1 MLAQKISA
9 QQLFCITCSLLA
21 VLYVLHELL
30 CTTTYQ
36 PAVPPFYTSLVAA
49 SAPAIL
55 CKALLHGF
63 FHRGCFALLHFAL
76 RSSCCL
82 LFSAGFAPAVLYH
95 HISQTALSH
104 SFSFV
109 LTACFLL
116 EALLV

>member
-21 VLYVLHELL
+21 VLYVLQELL

-36 PAVPPFYTSLVAA
+36 PAVPPFYTSLVTA

-76 RSSCCL
+76 RSSCSVCSSPL
-82 LFSAGFAPAVLYH
+82 VLHQLFCTTTYPR
-95 HISQTALSH
+95 QQSH
-104 SFSFV
+104 
-109 LTACFLL
+109 T
-116 EALLV
+116 LLVLF